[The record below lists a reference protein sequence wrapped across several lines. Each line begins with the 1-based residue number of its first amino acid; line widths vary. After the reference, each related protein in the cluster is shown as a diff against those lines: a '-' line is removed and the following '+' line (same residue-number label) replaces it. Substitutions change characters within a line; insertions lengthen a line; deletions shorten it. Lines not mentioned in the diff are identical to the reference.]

1 MLALTAPTS
10 TTYNAFMYLSVPIPS
25 SRTLHKVTLEQC
37 IEAFVKEEILE
48 KDDMW
53 CVGAHC
59 DPV

>member
-1 MLALTAPTS
+1 MQTS

-37 IEAFVKEEILE
+37 IEAFVKEEVLE

-53 CVGAHC
+53 SVRTLYI
-59 DPV
+59 